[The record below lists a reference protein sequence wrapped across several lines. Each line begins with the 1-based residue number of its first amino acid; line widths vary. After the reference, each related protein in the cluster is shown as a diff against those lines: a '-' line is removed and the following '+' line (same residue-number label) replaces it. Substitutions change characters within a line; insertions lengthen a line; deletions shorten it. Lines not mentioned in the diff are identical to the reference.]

1 MTIEL
6 FDPTTSPLK
15 RTPEMAQ
22 RSSNFEHPI
31 VGLLEN
37 SKPGSEDVLR
47 RVASSLE
54 EDFGPPLEVVF
65 VSKPNASRTAPND
78 LVDLIA
84 QRCHFALVG
93 VGD

>member
-15 RTPEMAQ
+15 RTLETAQ
-22 RSSNFEHPI
+22 RPANLNHPI
-31 VGLLEN
+31 VGLLGN
-37 SKPGSEDVLR
+37 SKPGSEDILR
-47 RVASSLE
+47 RIASSLE
-54 EDFGPPLEVVF
+54 EDFGPPLEVV
-65 VSKPNASRTAPND
+65 SLTKPNASRIAPTD

>member
-6 FDPTTSPLK
+6 IDPTTAPLN
-15 RTPEMAQ
+15 RTLEIAQ
-22 RSSNFEHPI
+22 RPPNFERPI
-31 VGLLEN
+31 VGLLGN
-37 SKPGSEDVLR
+37 SKPGSEDILR
-47 RVASSLE
+47 RIASSLE
-54 EDFGPPLEVVF
+54 EDFGPPLEL
-65 VSKPNASRTAPND
+65 VSVTKPNASRTAPTD

>member
-6 FDPTTSPLK
+6 FDPTTSPVK
-15 RTPEMAQ
+15 RTMKMAQ
-22 RSSNFEHPI
+22 RPSGFERPI
-31 VGLLEN
+31 VGLLGN
-37 SKPGSEDVLR
+37 SKPGSEDILSR
-47 RVASSLE
+47 IASSLE
-54 EDFGPPLEVVF
+54 EDFGPPLEVVS
-65 VSKPNASRTAPND
+65 VTKPNASRIAPTN

>member
-6 FDPTTSPLK
+6 VDPTTSPQNRTREAARRPLK
-15 RTPEMAQ
+15 
-22 RSSNFEHPI
+22 FERPI
-31 VGLLEN
+31 VGLLGN
-37 SKPGSEDVLR
+37 SKPGSEAILR
-47 RVASSLE
+47 RIALSLE
-54 EDFGPPLEVVF
+54 ETFGPPLEL
-65 VSKPNASRTAPND
+65 VSVTKPNASRIAPAD

>member
-6 FDPTTSPLK
+6 FDPTTTPLK
-15 RTPEMAQ
+15 RTPQMA
-22 RSSNFEHPI
+22 RRPPNFERPI
-31 VGLLEN
+31 VGLLGN

-47 RVASSLE
+47 RIVSSLE
-54 EDFGPPLEVVF
+54 EDFGPPLEL
-65 VSKPNASRTAPND
+65 VSLTKPNASRTAPTD

>member
-6 FDPTTSPLK
+6 IDPTTSPLK
-15 RTPEMAQ
+15 RTLETAQ
-22 RSSNFEHPI
+22 RPPNLERPI
-31 VGLLEN
+31 VGLLGN
-37 SKPGSEDVLR
+37 SKPGSEDLLR
-47 RVASSLE
+47 RIASSLE